1 MFSPTNAIILGS
13 AMRAGR
19 AALGWSQQQLAE
31 NSLVSLPTIA
41 RIEAGL
47 ISPRLQTISRLITS
61 MEEAGVVFAWADPA
75 NDFSMTV
82 SFSKKR

>member
-1 MFSPTNAIILGS
+1 MFSSTNAIILGS

-61 MEEAGVVFAWADPA
+61 MEEAGVVFAWTDPT